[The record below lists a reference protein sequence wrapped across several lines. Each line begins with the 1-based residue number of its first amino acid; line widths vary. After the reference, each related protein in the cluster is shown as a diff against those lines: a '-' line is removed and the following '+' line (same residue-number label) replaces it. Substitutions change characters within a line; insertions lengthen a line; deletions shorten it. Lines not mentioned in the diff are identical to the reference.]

1 MENTKNNLWKI
12 GLVVGVLLSLFLLTI
27 SIKEIKSIAYVGKAE
42 SYTNIISVTGTG
54 EVISI
59 PDIATVSFSVTENAK
74 VISDVQARAS
84 EKINKVIASLK
95 QNGIE
100 EKDIKTTSY
109 SINPH
114 YDYIQGECNQFVCP
128 PGKSVLSG
136 YDVSQSVEV
145 KIRDLKN
152 AGKILETIGSLNVQ
166 SVGGLSF
173 TIDDI
178 NKVKAQAR
186 DKAIESAQAKAKELS
201 KKLGVRLVRITSFY
215 DSSEEQYYSRE
226 GLVADGYSATP
237 SVKMNV
243 SPQIPQGEQKVTA
256 RINISYEIR

>member
-1 MENTKNNLWKI
+1 MENIKNNVWKI

-27 SIKEIKSIAYVGKAE
+27 SIKELKSIAYVGKAE

-54 EVISI
+54 EVVSI
-59 PDIATVSFSVTENAK
+59 PDVATVSFTVTENAK
-74 VISDVQARAS
+74 VISDVQSKAS

-100 EKDIKTTSY
+100 EKNIKTTSY

-114 YDYIQGECNQFVCP
+114 YDYIQGECNQFICP

-136 YDVSQSVEV
+136 YDVSQSIEV

-166 SVGGLSF
+166 NVGGLMF

-186 DKAIESAQAKAKELS
+186 DKAIESAQTKAKELS
-201 KKLGVRLVRITSFY
+201 KKLGVKLVRVTGFY
-215 DSSEEQYYSRE
+215 DSSEEQYYARE
-226 GLVADGYSATP
+226 TMVADGYSATP
-237 SVKMNV
+237 AKMTV
-243 SPQIPQGEQKVTA
+243 APQLPQGEQKVTA